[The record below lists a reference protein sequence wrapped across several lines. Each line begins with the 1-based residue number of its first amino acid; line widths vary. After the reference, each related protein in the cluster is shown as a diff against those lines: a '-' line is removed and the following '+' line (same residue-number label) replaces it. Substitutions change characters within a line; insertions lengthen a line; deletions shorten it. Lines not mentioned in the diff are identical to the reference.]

1 MKTEA
6 KNIYFKFKNS
16 YGPDSETWWLY
27 SKIIKENGDSDTC
40 QVFQFEITSRD
51 DHFKAG
57 LNKGIAGLTDTN
69 SYQYF
74 EDLGEPC
81 TQEEFNRELGNFLNH
96 FNNWVQ
102 GSILN
107 SLSSEN
113 KNEFKTLVKDMRRW
127 QQNYFRNRD
136 KEALKRSK
144 ELEARVDAELHKL
157 DNPELFS

>member
-1 MKTEA
+1 M
-6 KNIYFKFKNS
+6 
-16 YGPDSETWWLY
+16 
-27 SKIIKENGDSDTC
+27 
-40 QVFQFEITSRD
+40 
-51 DHFKAG
+51 
-57 LNKGIAGLTDTN
+57 TDTN
-69 SYQYF
+69 SYRYF

-81 TQEEFNRELGNFLNH
+81 TQEEFDRELGNYLRL

-157 DNPELFS
+157 DNPELGL